1 MKFGEDEILER
12 QRRLL
17 APRYRFIN
25 RLRLDILCF
34 KLFLVLGVCIF
45 LAACLAG
52 AFQGIFES
60 APKVSEEQ
68 LLTSQETTIFFDKDG
83 NELQRL
89 EGSGISRK
97 YIALENISSAA
108 QNAFIAAEDTGYY
121 KHHGVDIR
129 SVAGIFYG
137 AEGSAENAQGR
148 RSLTQKLIRNQI
160 FVNENNNS
168 VFDRFIQKVQEQY
181 LALRLESDM
190 GKKKILEYY
199 LNTLYFGGNRLGI
212 DSASRY
218 YFDKGVQDL
227 TVSEAAMLA
236 AVAQDPEQY
245 DPMTHQVQNSSKR
258 MEILNAMLNMESI
271 TEEEYEDALGDNV
284 YITIQTVKRKE
295 NSKTQVQD
303 YYTSAV
309 ISQVI
314 ADLKKKAGYSTTQA
328 YHAVYQSGV
337 RIYTCLDGEIQALCE
352 NEVNRQLEQ
361 MSGDKKMQISFVLL
375 DQATGEVKAL
385 IGGDSEE
392 IPRMGSNRAVDVAR
406 EPGEVLCPLSVWLPG
421 VDTAG
426 MTMGSI
432 FDDCAYAYAEIGRQE
447 GQKKTAGYEGL
458 VTLRNSMIEQL
469 ETPAIKALEKIDVRT
484 GYDYL
489 KRLGISTLVEKR
501 EDMEGNVTSD
511 LNLSLAKGQMIEGVT
526 NLELTSAYAALAYNG
541 KSVKPTF
548 YKKLVDRDGNVLL
561 ENERTERQIIQ
572 KSSAWLITNALCENM
587 ENGEGQS
594 ADFGDS
600 SIEVAGIGGESE
612 AHTDVWFEGYTPF
625 YTAGIWCGYDDYSVV
640 TKEFSYHLLWKRIM
654 KKVHA
659 MKKTTHARFGKP
671 NDVLSCNI
679 CTKCGKLAVEELC
692 EEAVGG
698 SAVKRE
704 YFVNGTQP
712 TQSCSCHVKYRI
724 CEKSNMLATEACPA
738 DKVTERVYLVKK
750 EESKTK
756 DSDYVMPKKISKSFC
771 TTHR

>member
-1 MKFGEDEILER
+1 MKFGEDEILES
-12 QRRLL
+12 QHRLL

-34 KLFLVLGVCIF
+34 ELFLVLGFGIF
-45 LAACLAG
+45 FAACLAG
-52 AFQGIFES
+52 AFRGIFES
-60 APKVSEEQ
+60 APEVREDQ
-68 LLTSQETTIFFDKDG
+68 LLTSQETTIFFDKNG

-97 YIALENISSAA
+97 YIALENISSAV
-108 QNAFIAAEDTGYY
+108 QNAFIAADDTGYY
-121 KHHGVDIR
+121 EHHGVDIR
-129 SVAGIFYG
+129 GMAGIFAG
-137 AEGSAENAQGR
+137 ADESAENARGR
-148 RSLTQKLIRNQI
+148 RTLTQKLIRNQI

-168 VFDRFIQKVQEQY
+168 VFDRFIQKLQEQY
-181 LALRLESDM
+181 LALRLESEM
-190 GKKKILEYY
+190 GKEKILEYY

-227 TVSEAAMLA
+227 TNSEAAVLA

-245 DPMTHQVQNSSKR
+245 DPITHQTENSSKR

-284 YITIQTVKRKE
+284 YIMLQTVQRKE

-314 ADLKKKAGYSTTQA
+314 TDLKEKAGYSTTQA
-328 YHAVYQSGV
+328 YHAVYQSGM

-352 NEVNRQLEQ
+352 NEVDRQLSRL
-361 MSGDKKMQISFVLL
+361 SGDKKMQISFVLL

-385 IGGDSEE
+385 IGGNSEE
-392 IPRMGSNRAVDVAR
+392 TPRMGSNRAVDVAR
-406 EPGEVLCPLSVWLPG
+406 EPGAVLCPLSVWLPG

-432 FDDCAYAYAEIGRQE
+432 FDDCAYAYAETGRQE

-469 ETPAIKALEKIDVRT
+469 ETPAIKALEIIDVKT

-489 KRLGISTLVEKR
+489 RRLGISTLVEKR

-511 LNLSLAKGQMIEGVT
+511 LSLSLAKGQMTEGVT
-526 NLELTSAYAALAYNG
+526 NLELTSAYAALANGG

-548 YKKLVDRDGNVLL
+548 YKKLVDCDGNVLL
-561 ENERTERQIIQ
+561 ENERTEKQIIR
-572 KSSAWLITNALCENM
+572 KSSAWLLTDALCENM
-587 ENGEGQS
+587 ENGEGS
-594 ADFGDS
+594 EADFGDS

-612 AHTDVWFEGYTPF
+612 AHTDAWFEGYTPF
-625 YTAGIWCGYDDYSVV
+625 FTAGIWCGYDDYSMI
-640 TKEFSYHLLWKRIM
+640 TEDFSYRLLWKRIM

-659 MKKTTHARFGKP
+659 MKKTTRARFGKP
-671 NDVLSCNI
+671 NDILSCLI

-692 EEAVGG
+692 EEALGG
-698 SAVKRE
+698 SAVKKE

-712 TQSCSCHVKYRI
+712 IQSCNCHVKYRI
-724 CEKSNMLATEACPA
+724 CKQSGMLATEDCPA
-738 DKVTERVYLVKK
+738 NQVTEKVYLIKK

-756 DSDYVMPKKISKSFC
+756 DSDYIVPRKLIRSSC
-771 TTHR
+771 TAHR